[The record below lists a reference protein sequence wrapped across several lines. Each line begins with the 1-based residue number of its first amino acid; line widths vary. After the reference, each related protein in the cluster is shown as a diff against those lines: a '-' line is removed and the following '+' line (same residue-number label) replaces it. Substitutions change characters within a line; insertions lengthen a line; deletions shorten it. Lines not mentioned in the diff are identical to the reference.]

1 MNYCLVS
8 SGFQLLNVYEYSQL
22 NYIKINYFA
31 LYDTEQEKLQILNTA
46 NYVNIK
52 KVIFI
57 ERKKIKTYF
66 KLLLIFFSKRIN
78 LFIIGHLE
86 DNHMLFASKI
96 LKFKKVVLVDD
107 GMSTLKDYNHY
118 FNPKKI
124 KIKYPKQLVFFSI
137 FEFKNDKYYS
147 RNNLEHILKTKKSI
161 SNEVFFIGQP
171 MENLLGVSNYYSTL
185 KKIID
190 LNPSMIYISH
200 RRDSLQKLK
209 YIKDVLGIRVL
220 RLDEIVELFLIKSTS
235 IPKKVISFYST
246 TLVTL
251 KILFKEQIE
260 VNYVNKNKLLS
271 NDLIDVFENFNIKNE
286 L

>member
-1 MNYCLVS
+1 MLLENDTIVAIATA
-8 SGFQLLNVYEYSQL
+8 SGVGAISIIRLSGPEAYS
-22 NYIKINYFA
+22 IA
-31 LYDTEQEKLQILNTA
+31 LQITQ
-46 NYVNIK
+46 
-52 KVIFI
+52 
-57 ERKKIKTYF
+57 RD
-66 KLLLIFFSKRIN
+66 N
-78 LFIIGHLE
+78 LHPRYTHL
-86 DNHMLFASKI
+86 SKI
-96 LKFKKVVLVDD
+96 YD
-107 GMSTLKDYNHY
+107 
-118 FNPKKI
+118 
-124 KIKYPKQLVFFSI
+124 
-137 FEFKNDKYYS
+137 FEN
-147 RNNLEHILKTKKSI
+147 ILKTKKTI

-171 MENLLGVSNYYSTL
+171 MENLLGVSDYYSTL

-190 LNPSMIYISH
+190 LNPSMVYISH

-260 VNYVNKNKLLS
+260 INYVNKNKLLS